1 MDCNNVNKRILELC
15 KQKGW
20 TEYRLAKETNIPNS
34 SINAM
39 FKNNHVPSIYNLQK
53 ICNAFQITL
62 SQFFNSTLFQQD
74 VTTSIYIELWNQLSI
89 PDKEKVLIYI
99 YGLLHKEIR
108 NDDLKDDLRRIKENR
123 TTPH

>member
-20 TEYRLAKETNIPNS
+20 SEYKLAQESHIPNS

-39 FKNNHVPSIYNLQK
+39 FKKDHVPTVHNLQK

-62 SQFFNSTLFQQD
+62 SQFFCNCLFEKTNNTELFIQLWDELPTL
-74 VTTSIYIELWNQLSI
+74 
-89 PDKEKVLIYI
+89 DKELVITYMH
-99 YGLLHKEIR
+99 GLLKRPIKMEDGKNNDIR
-108 NDDLKDDLRRIKENR
+108 
-123 TTPH
+123 